1 MKPLRTALFAP
12 GNRPDR
18 AEKALALNADAVILD
33 LEDAVPIAEKEK
45 SRPLIREVLD
55 KNPGKR
61 MYVRV
66 NGLKTPYFKEDLEAV
81 VSKNLEGIVLPKVES
96 REDIF
101 ILDGLLTVLERKSGM
116 KLGCLEVISSC
127 ESAKGVEE
135 IYAIVSAKPEYH
147 RVSTVG
153 FGAADYTLDL
163 GISMTRE
170 GKELDYPRSRIPIA
184 SRAAGILPPLD
195 SPWMIDLKDIDGLID
210 HAKKA
215 KAYGFM
221 GKICI
226 HPNQIEPCHDVFT
239 PTKEEIAYAK
249 KVIEAFT
256 QAEREGRA
264 AIQLEGRFI
273 DYPIVEKSRRICQLA
288 EVIAGKS

>member
-45 SRPLIREVLD
+45 SRPLIREILD

-81 VSKNLEGIVLPKVES
+81 VCKNLVGIVLPKVEAP
-96 REDIF
+96 EDIF
-101 ILDGLLTVLERKSGM
+101 ILDGLLTVLERKAGM
-116 KLGCLEVISSC
+116 KLGSLEVISSC
-127 ESAKGVEE
+127 ESAKGVQE
-135 IYAIVSAKPEYH
+135 IYTIVSAKPEYH
-147 RVSTVG
+147 QVSTVG

-170 GKELDYPRSRIPIA
+170 GKELDYPRSRIPVA

-195 SPWMIDLKDIDGLID
+195 SPWMIDLKDMDGLID

-226 HPNQIEPCHDVFT
+226 HPNQIQPCHDVFT
-239 PTKEEIAYAK
+239 PTEEEIAYAK

-288 EVIAGKS
+288 EAIAGKS